1 MKSHA
6 CEAHRNS
13 RNDLSHKNLQYSFV
27 CEICDNSRVNETH
40 LKKHTGKY
48 HRAKVKAPEEAD
60 NIKHRQRTT
69 SPHGITEK
77 TEEMKPGKELSEY
90 KSFVP

>member
-6 CEAHRNS
+6 YGAHRND
-13 RNDLSHKNLQYSFV
+13 RINLSHKNLQYSFV
-27 CEICDNSRVNETH
+27 CEICDNSRVDEAH

-60 NIKHRQRTT
+60 NIKHGQRTT

-77 TEEMKPGKELSEY
+77 TEEMKPEKELGE
-90 KSFVP
+90 